1 MATFTAGLLGSF
13 SRIFNFPP
21 STLPSS
27 QSEPDVA
34 AERTAAGSSYPRPAS
49 SASTRAR
56 PHSAIEGYWSYEG
69 PSSGVILHQ
78 EGRDLGLKGLADVK
92 ITHASPSPV
101 FAACQLPPLPRAR
114 IPYTATDVW
123 SITADNA
130 IAPTPDSSF
139 DISLISDTSTD
150 ADDES
155 NSSFTLP
162 PPSAPPIGLGISG
175 LFKPDGSPF
184 DGMGV
189 VSFGCGTAGSRSG
202 RTAGGLSRVFLEEA
216 AWTWAADPHHRMLT
230 IIHEQEGEEEL
241 VIEEES
247 QVWADVEQRSASRKS
262 KSKTKKASV
271 TRPVART
278 RDLSTVE
285 TISSGLKRLN
295 ANAHPQNVNA
305 HPQNANAHPNTSTSP
320 SRTVPSPRS
329 PSVASRSRRT
339 VQAQPVWR
347 M

>member
-1 MATFTAGLLGSF
+1 MFSF
-13 SRIFNFPP
+13 G
-21 STLPSS
+21 
-27 QSEPDVA
+27 
-34 AERTAAGSSYPRPAS
+34 ERTKKLT
-49 SASTRAR
+49 SA
-56 PHSAIEGYWSYEG
+56 
-69 PSSGVILHQ
+69 Q
-78 EGRDLGLKGLADVK
+78 GLADVK

-155 NSSFTLP
+155 NSPFTLP

-175 LFKPDGSPF
+175 LFKSDGSPF

-189 VSFGCGTAGSRSG
+189 VSFGCNTAGSRSR

-247 QVWADVEQRSASRKS
+247 QVWADVEQRSACR

-271 TRPVART
+271 TRPVTRT

-295 ANAHPQNVNA
+295 PNA
-305 HPQNANAHPNTSTSP
+305 HPQNANAHPKTSTSP
-320 SRTVPSPRS
+320 SRTAPSPRS

-347 M
+347 V